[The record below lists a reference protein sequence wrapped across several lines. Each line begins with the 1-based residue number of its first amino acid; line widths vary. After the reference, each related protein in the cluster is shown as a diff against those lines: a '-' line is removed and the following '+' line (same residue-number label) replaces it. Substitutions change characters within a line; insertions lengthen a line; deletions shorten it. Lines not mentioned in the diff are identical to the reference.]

1 VNTLSTGGNNNIFHL
16 SQISGGYFIT
26 FARSAFRFGFFF
38 SHSAFLCSAF
48 SYIYIIH
55 QGRQSVFFF
64 FFLRVGGPLLATK
77 DGRLCEPFLD
87 VFALP
92 LVLVWFF
99 VFYHW
104 EAV

>member
-1 VNTLSTGGNNNIFHL
+1 
-16 SQISGGYFIT
+16 
-26 FARSAFRFGFFF
+26 
-38 SHSAFLCSAF
+38 
-48 SYIYIIH
+48 
-55 QGRQSVFFF
+55 
-64 FFLRVGGPLLATK
+64 LRVGGPLLATK